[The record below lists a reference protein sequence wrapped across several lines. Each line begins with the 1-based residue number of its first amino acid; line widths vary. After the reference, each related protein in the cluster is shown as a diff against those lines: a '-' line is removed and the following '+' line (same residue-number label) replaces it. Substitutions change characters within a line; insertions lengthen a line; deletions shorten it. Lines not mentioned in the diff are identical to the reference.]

1 MRSCSKAFP
10 IFSTLGLV
18 LCLGMPARAQAPI
31 TDEDIARAAEGGGVI
46 AVSLDQ
52 ALRLAVVRS
61 YVLNQRRLDV
71 ETSEQQVRQA
81 YGTVYP
87 RVDANASYTR
97 QIDQLNP
104 FAGSNA
110 GAAFFGGGAAEGFL
124 SVDPETQD
132 EFQAFQEAQPTVD
145 LSDNPFFLENRF
157 ALGLTVTQLLYDGSA
172 FAAIRGAQALQAQQK
187 ALFRDQARQTVRDV
201 TEAYYDVVL
210 AEAQADVLRRSEARS
225 SQEVE
230 DARARVEQ
238 GTQPRFALLT
248 AEVQLANIQTERLRA
263 ENAAATA
270 KDQLKVL
277 LGVPVGM
284 SLELSDGL
292 DPVARPMSPDLE
304 QSVSTAYAERPDLEA
319 ARLRVELSEI
329 ERKVEFATYLP
340 ILEAFFTAELNGQ
353 VPDDRTSTGR
363 GTTVRNP
370 DGSFDF
376 IEGET
381 ADRGFFSGD
390 FWGPNVTAGL
400 RLRWNL
406 FNGFE
411 TAARVAQ
418 QKIAERRN
426 RLAQNLLGARIRAEV
441 ESEVRNLQSAFD
453 QIQSQ
458 TRNVERAETNYDDAS
473 VRVEQGVSS
482 QVELRDASELLD
494 DSRLNYLNAL
504 RDYRVAEVQ
513 YRVAIGQPPL
523 PNGALPLETEE
534 RHGGEQE

>member
-1 MRSCSKAFP
+1 
-10 IFSTLGLV
+10 V
-18 LCLGMPARAQAPI
+18 
-31 TDEDIARAAEGGGVI
+31 
-46 AVSLDQ
+46 VSLDQ

-87 RVDANASYTR
+87 QLDANASYTR

-124 SVDPETQD
+124 AVDPDTQAD
-132 EFQAFQEAQPTVD
+132 FQAFQEAQPTVD
-145 LSDNPFFLENRF
+145 LSGNPFFIENRF

-172 FAAIRGAQALQAQQK
+172 FAAIRGAEALKAQQK

-201 TEAYYDVVL
+201 TRAYYDVVL
-210 AEAQADVLRRSEARS
+210 SDAQADVLRRSEARS
-225 SQEVE
+225 KQEVD
-230 DARARVEQ
+230 DAKARVEQ

-248 AEVQLANIQTERLRA
+248 AEVQLANIQTQRLRA

-284 SLELSDGL
+284 RLGLSDAL
-292 DPVARPMSPDLE
+292 DPVQQPMSPDLE
-304 QSVSTAYAERPDLEA
+304 QSLSTAYAERPDLEA
-319 ARLRVELSEI
+319 ARLSVELSEI
-329 ERKVEFATYLP
+329 ERKVEFASYLP
-340 ILEAFFTAELNGQ
+340 VLEGFFTAEVSGQ
-353 VPDDRTSTGR
+353 VPDDRTTTGP

-381 ADRGFFSGD
+381 QDRGFFSGD
-390 FWGPNVTAGL
+390 FWGPNITAGL
-400 RLRWNL
+400 RMRWNL
-406 FNGFE
+406 FNGFD

-418 QKIAERRN
+418 QKLAERRN
-426 RLAQNLLGARIRAEV
+426 RLAQNLLDARIRAEV
-441 ESEVRNLQSAFD
+441 ESELRNLQTALD

-458 TRNVERAETNYDDAS
+458 TKNVERAETNYEDAN

-523 PNGALPLETEE
+523 PDGELRLDTQEG
-534 RHGGEQE
+534 HGGEEQ